1 MRIPGYCFVQIIPA
15 VTDNQNSLHESGTVV
30 QKWHVVF
37 VTSSNNLFPML
48 IQDCLTFNFVEPAV
62 YCQQEQFYHLQLHV
76 LQLHHRRPPF
86 LHVAPEHRLDHRR
99 PRCQDTAVRHPQHS
113 TSRPHELLLE
123 AFSLLRQGKG
133 CCFLPCNL
141 SHNQQQRANCRIIGS
156 DVTLI
161 IKLAFHDHIH
171 QH

>member
-99 PRCQDTAVRHPQHS
+99 PRCQDTAVRFGCAAIPSIQRHVHMNS
-113 TSRPHELLLE
+113 FLKHFLCYARERDV
-123 AFSLLRQGKG
+123 AF
-133 CCFLPCNL
+133 
-141 SHNQQQRANCRIIGS
+141 
-156 DVTLI
+156 
-161 IKLAFHDHIH
+161 FHVIYHTTNNKEPIVE
-171 QH
+171 